1 MNHIITIRL
10 AGIFTTELEKESY
23 KIPCKFITNLHPSDT
38 EQERTINIGLA
49 KENFG

>member
-1 MNHIITIRL
+1 MNHIYTITL
-10 AGIFTTELEKESY
+10 AGIFTTELEKENL

-38 EQERTINIGLA
+38 EEERTIKIGLA